1 VQISELLEIIM
12 VLSFGLSWPLNVR
25 KAYRA
30 RTTKGSSLG
39 FLMLIEFGYVCG
51 IVGKLVGGT
60 WKWYVLFFY
69 CLNFLVVG
77 SAVAVYF
84 RNRKLDK
91 AAELG
96 KQ

>member
-1 VQISELLEIIM
+1 M

>member
-1 VQISELLEIIM
+1 MQISELLEIIM
-12 VLSFGLSWPLNVR
+12 VLSFGMSWPLNVR

-39 FLMLIEFGYVCG
+39 FLLLIEFGYVCG
-51 IVGKLVGGT
+51 IVGKLIGGS

-69 CLNFLVVG
+69 CLNLLVVG
-77 SAVAVYF
+77 SAIVVYF
-84 RNRKLDK
+84 RNLRLDR

-96 KQ
+96 RR